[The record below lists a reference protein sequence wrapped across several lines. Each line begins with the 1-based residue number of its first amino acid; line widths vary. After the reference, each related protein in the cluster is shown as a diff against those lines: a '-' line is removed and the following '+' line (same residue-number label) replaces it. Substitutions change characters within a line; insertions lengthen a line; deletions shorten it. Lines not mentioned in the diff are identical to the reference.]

1 MAFKRKSLAKI
12 VLVCCALFWSACS
25 SNEVLERERSTT
37 ATQPSSELDRAHSFT
52 TFESGQVRPLALS
65 PDGQYL
71 YAVNTPDDRLEIF
84 AVLPSR
90 ALQHVTS
97 VPVGL
102 EPVAVAARSLAE
114 VWVINHLSDSVSV
127 IDVSKPMHAR
137 VVRTLLVGDEPRDI
151 VFAGP
156 SRSRA
161 FITTAHRGQ
170 NTGRDP
176 QLAVPGVPRAD
187 VWVFDADRLGET
199 LGGIPSAV
207 ISLFTDTPRALAAT
221 PDGSKVYA
229 AGFLTGNRTTTVNE
243 RIVTNRFQN
252 PAPPLVSVGAYET
265 PQVGQIVKF
274 DGTHWADRSGRT
286 YDEVVRFFLPDKDVF
301 AIDAMANPPAA
312 ISGSGGFSTGV
323 GTVLFNMT
331 VNPRNGHVYVANL
344 ESLND
349 VRFEGHNLAGDGT
362 SVRGHIAESRIT
374 VIDGAVVK
382 PRHLNKHIDYGGEGT
397 PEERERSLA
406 FPMDMAISSNGQ
418 TLYVAAFGSSKV
430 GVFNTKALESDTF
443 QPSLDGQIRVSGG
456 GPSGLALDERRG
468 LLFVLTR
475 FDNSISVVDT
485 ASRGELAHV
494 AMYNPEPAKVQRG
507 RRFLYDA
514 ALTSRHGDT
523 ACASCHIF
531 GDFDGLAWD
540 LGDPD
545 GAPLKNPGPFTIP
558 PELVPFA
565 NPDFHPLKG
574 PMTTQ
579 SLRGMDNHG
588 PMHWRGD
595 RTGGN
600 DEPSAQPNSG
610 TFDEVAAFKKFNPA
624 FVGLLGR
631 NEVLPD
637 SDMQAFADFILEVTY
652 PPNPVRNL
660 DDSLTGAQAGG
671 RDFFFRTL
679 PGGQE
684 FPSDTFHNCNGCHVL
699 DRDGNRQYG
708 VARPGFFG
716 TDGRYSFEAETQFMK
731 VPHMRNLYQKVGMF
745 GMAPTFGLLP
755 DGVVPRASFL
765 PSPLNDER
773 YLGDQVRGFGFTHD
787 GSVDTL
793 FRFFGA
799 TPFVQRGLDN
809 PFPNPGGIPAND
821 NGVTIRRQLEAF
833 ALAFDSNLKPIVGQQ
848 MTLTA
853 TNLQVVSDR
862 LLLLEQRAQAGDCEL
877 VVRGREYGRDIGYLY
892 EPALGMYR
900 PNRIDNPSLTPAEL
914 RARASRGP
922 LTFTA
927 VPPGSGVRMAL
938 DRDLDGVLDGD

>member
-1 MAFKRKSLAKI
+1 VGFRRNSLGKGLLI
-12 VLVCCALFWSACS
+12 SCALFWSACS
-25 SNEVLERERSTT
+25 SDEPLPRARSSTISQT
-37 ATQPSSELDRAHSFT
+37 SSEPKGDRSFT

-65 PDGQYL
+65 LDGRYL
-71 YAVNTPDDRLEIF
+71 YALNTPDNRLEIYG
-84 AVLPSR
+84 VLPSR
-90 ALQHVTS
+90 ALQHITS

-102 EPVAVAARSLAE
+102 EPVAVAERSPTE
-114 VWVINHLSDSVSV
+114 VWVVNHLSDSISV

-137 VVRTLLVGDEPRDI
+137 VARTLLVGDEPRDI

-176 QLAVPGVPRAD
+176 QFTKPGVPRAD
-187 VWVFDADRLGET
+187 VWIFDADKLGDT
-199 LGGIPSAV
+199 LEGIPLAV
-207 ISLFTDTPRALAAT
+207 ISLFTDTPRALATT

-243 RIVTNRFQN
+243 RIVTNLFLN
-252 PAPPLVSVGAYET
+252 PAPPLVSFEQLDT

-274 DGTHWADRSGRT
+274 DGSHWADRSGRI
-286 YDEVVRFFLPDKDVF
+286 YDAVVPFSLPDKDVF
-301 AIDAMANPPAA
+301 AIDATANPPQAVTGPEGVFA
-312 ISGSGGFSTGV
+312 GV
-323 GTVLFNMT
+323 GTVLFNMA

-344 ESLND
+344 EALND
-349 VRFEGHNLAGDGT
+349 VRFEGHNVAGDGS

-374 VIDGAVVK
+374 VLDGTSVTS
-382 PRHLNKHIDYGGEGT
+382 RHLNKHIDYSAEGT
-397 PEERERSLA
+397 PEEREKSLA
-406 FPMDMAISSNGQ
+406 FPMDMAVSSDGR

-430 GVFNTKALESDTF
+430 GVYSTAALEGDTF
-443 QPSLDGQIRVSGG
+443 QPGLDGQILVSGG

-485 ASRGELAHV
+485 ASRTELAHV
-494 AMYNPEPAKVQRG
+494 AMYNPEPAQVQRG

-514 ALTSRHGDT
+514 ALTSAHGDT

-545 GAPLKNPGPFTIP
+545 GSPLKNPGPFTFP
-558 PELVPFA
+558 TELVPFA

-600 DEPSAQPNSG
+600 DAPSAQPNSG
-610 TFDEVAAFKKFNPA
+610 TFDEDAAFKKFNPA

-631 NEVLPD
+631 NEMLSD
-637 SDMQAFADFILEVTY
+637 ADMQAFADFILEVTY

-660 DDSLTGAQAGG
+660 DDSLNPDQAAG
-671 RDFFFRTL
+671 RDFFFSTL
-679 PGGQE
+679 PDGRE
-684 FPSDTFHNCNGCHVL
+684 LPSDGVRNCNGCHVL
-699 DRDGNRQYG
+699 DPDGNREYG

-716 TDGRYSFEAETQFMK
+716 TDGKYSFDAGTQFLK

-745 GMAPTFGLLP
+745 GVAPTFGLLP

-765 PSPLNDER
+765 PSPLNEE
-773 YLGDQVRGFGFTHD
+773 GHMGEQVRGFGFLHD

-793 FRFFGA
+793 FRFFSA
-799 TPFVQRGLDN
+799 TPFVQD
-809 PFPNPGGIPAND
+809 PATNPGGIPAD
-821 NGVTIRRQLEAF
+821 GSGMVIRRQLEAF

-848 MTLTA
+848 VTLTA
-853 TNLQVVSDR
+853 TNLGAVADR
-862 LLLLEQRAQAGDCEL
+862 LLLLERRAQAGDCEL
-877 VVRGREYGRDIGYLY
+877 VVRAREAGREIGYLY
-892 EPALGMYR
+892 EPSLGRYR
-900 PNRIDNPSLTPAEL
+900 PNRTDNPSLTAAAL
-914 RARASRGP
+914 RARAARGP

-927 VPPGSGVRMAL
+927 VPPGSGIRMAL
-938 DRDLDGVLDGD
+938 DRNLDGVLDGD